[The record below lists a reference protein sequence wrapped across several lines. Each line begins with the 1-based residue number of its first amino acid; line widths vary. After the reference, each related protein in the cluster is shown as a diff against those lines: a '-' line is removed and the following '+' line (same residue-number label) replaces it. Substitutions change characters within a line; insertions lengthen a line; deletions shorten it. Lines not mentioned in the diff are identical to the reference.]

1 MDKNLAEQFSKELK
15 ININQI
21 VREYW
26 EMLILKELAESL
38 LGEKLVFIGGT
49 ALRLVYNSP
58 RFSDDLDFYLKK
70 KISFDDF
77 KKIIKDIA
85 KKYNLEISDLQNK
98 KFTFL
103 AEFKIKE
110 DFLTLPFSLKIEI
123 RKKILKKGFELRLL
137 NSPISNFNV
146 LLFVLDLKTIKKFK
160 KLAFKNRKEPRDL
173 FDLWFISQKLK
184 EQFKKPK
191 IKIDKKIIKQ
201 TLNKY
206 LPVNYHKIIDDLIK

>member
-26 EMLILKELAESL
+26 EMLILKELAESP

-49 ALRLVYNSP
+49 ALRLAYNSP

>member
-15 ININQI
+15 TNINQI
-21 VREYW
+21 VWEYW
-26 EMLILKELAESL
+26 EMLILKELAESP

-49 ALRLVYNSP
+49 ALRLAYNSP
-58 RFSDDLDFYLKK
+58 RFSDDLGFYLKK

-123 RKKILKKGFELRLL
+123 RKKILKRGFELRLL

>member
-191 IKIDKKIIKQ
+191 IKIDKKTIKQ

>member
-1 MDKNLAEQFSKELK
+1 
-15 ININQI
+15 
-21 VREYW
+21 
-26 EMLILKELAESL
+26 
-38 LGEKLVFIGGT
+38 
-49 ALRLVYNSP
+49 
-58 RFSDDLDFYLKK
+58 
-70 KISFDDF
+70 
-77 KKIIKDIA
+77 
-85 KKYNLEISDLQNK
+85 
-98 KFTFL
+98 L

-160 KLAFKNRKEPRDL
+160 KLAFKNRKESRDL

-206 LPVNYHKIIDDLIK
+206 LPVNYYKIIDDLIK